1 MQSGA
6 SAAAI
11 PEEDDWDED
20 WEEDEYEEST
30 GSFLSDMS
38 VASKMKM
45 AGGAAFVI
53 LILLS
58 SMIFTNFGFYS
69 GAGNLSVLIDVN
81 EGKDPGDRT
90 LDANI
95 LATSPAFGMLKTE
108 GEYEV
113 SFEGAKKASGKF
125 DLNDDGR
132 GSIEVDYE
140 KFYVGNGQYTLT
152 IEIGS
157 QKSSDTVTLNRI
169 ADYLNAV
176 VTSFDGVTEDD
187 EAEYPLDDEAFA
199 NINLQ
204 FTSESADISFVNPWV
219 TGSAKVYHHNQPFNE
234 GQGKNYW
241 DDDSE
246 HGGSAED
253 GTLVETINF
262 DIDSSTGTYTYSSGK
277 TYDFFEIIDSQASLL
292 FLLDIQEF
300 YDEEED
306 GDYTVVF
313 DFTNELGD
321 DTSSKDGRT
330 YWAWFHICETG
341 SNGKCK

>member
-11 PEEDDWDED
+11 PEEDEWDED

-53 LILLS
+53 LLLLS

-157 QKSSDTVTLNRI
+157 QKSSDTVILNRV
-169 ADYLNAV
+169 ADSVSGSVTNFDGDYPIDKDSPVIINMQFTAQNAETNYIHPWV
-176 VTSFDGVTEDD
+176 QGTVKIYHYKTSFNEEQG
-187 EAEYPLDDEAFA
+187 
-199 NINLQ
+199 
-204 FTSESADISFVNPWV
+204 ES
-219 TGSAKVYHHNQPFNE
+219 
-234 GQGKNYW
+234 YW
-241 DDDSE
+241 NDDSE
-246 HGGSAED
+246 RGDNSD
-253 GTLVETINF
+253 NWNLVDTIQLDVNS
-262 DIDSSTGTYTYSSGK
+262 DSGTYSYSSGG
-277 TYDFFEIIDSQASLL
+277 TTDFYAVEIPPYNLNLI
-292 FLLDIQEF
+292 LDTEKF
-300 YDEEED
+300 YGEEGS
-306 GDYTVVF
+306 GDYTLVF

-330 YWAWFHICETG
+330 DWAWFHICETG
-341 SNGKCK
+341 TNGKCK

>member
-11 PEEDDWDED
+11 PEEDEWDED

-45 AGGAAFVI
+45 AGGGAFVI
-53 LILLS
+53 LLLLS

-113 SFEGAKKASGKF
+113 SFEGSKKASGKF

-157 QKSSDTVTLNRI
+157 QKSSDTVILNRV
-169 ADYLNAV
+169 ADSV
-176 VTSFDGVTEDD
+176 SGSVTNFDGD
-187 EAEYPLDDEAFA
+187 YPIDKDSPVI
-199 NINLQ
+199 INMQ
-204 FTSESADISFVNPWV
+204 FTAQNSETDYIHPWV
-219 TGSAKVYHHNQPFNE
+219 SGTVKVYHYGTSFNE
-234 GQGKNYW
+234 GQGESYW
-241 DDDSE
+241 NDDSE
-246 HGGSAED
+246 RGDNSD
-253 GTLVETINF
+253 NWNLVDTIQLDVNS
-262 DIDSSTGTYTYSSGK
+262 DSGTYSYSSGG
-277 TYDFFEIIDSQASLL
+277 TTDFYAVEIPPYNLNLI
-292 FLLDIQEF
+292 LDTEKF
-300 YDEEED
+300 YGEEGS
-306 GDYTVVF
+306 GDYTLVF

-330 YWAWFHICETG
+330 YWSWFHICETG
-341 SNGKCK
+341 TNGKCK

>member
-11 PEEDDWDED
+11 PEEDEWDED

-140 KFYVGNGQYTLT
+140 NFYVSNGQYTLT
-152 IEIGS
+152 IELGS
-157 QKSSDTVTLNRI
+157 QKSSDTVTLNRM
-169 ADYLNAV
+169 ADSV
-176 VTSFDGVTEDD
+176 SGSVTNFDGD
-187 EAEYPLDDEAFA
+187 YPIDKDSPVI
-199 NINLQ
+199 INMQ
-204 FTSESADISFVNPWV
+204 FTAQNAETNYIHPWV
-219 TGSAKVYHHNQPFNE
+219 SGTVKVYHYETSFNE
-234 GQGKNYW
+234 GQGESYW
-241 DDDSE
+241 NDDSE
-246 HGGSAED
+246 RGSGNSD
-253 GTLVETINF
+253 NWNLVDTIQLDVNS
-262 DIDSSTGTYTYSSGK
+262 DSGTYSYSSGG
-277 TYDFFEIIDSQASLL
+277 TTDFYAVEIPPYNLNLI
-292 FLLDIQEF
+292 LDTEKF
-300 YDEEED
+300 YGEEGS
-306 GDYTVVF
+306 GDYTLVF

-330 YWAWFHICETG
+330 DWAWFHICETG
-341 SNGKCK
+341 TNGKCK

>member
-11 PEEDDWDED
+11 PEEDEWDED
-20 WEEDEYEEST
+20 WEEDEYEESA

-53 LILLS
+53 LLLLS

-113 SFEGAKKASGKF
+113 SFEGSKKASGKF

-157 QKSSDTVTLNRI
+157 QKSSDTVILNRV
-169 ADYLNAV
+169 ADSV
-176 VTSFDGVTEDD
+176 SGSVTNFDGD
-187 EAEYPLDDEAFA
+187 YPIDKDSPVI
-199 NINLQ
+199 INMQ
-204 FTSESADISFVNPWV
+204 FTAQNSETDYVHPWV
-219 TGSAKVYHHNQPFNE
+219 SGTVKVYHYGTSFNE
-234 GQGKNYW
+234 GQG
-241 DDDSE
+241 
-246 HGGSAED
+246 
-253 GTLVETINF
+253 
-262 DIDSSTGTYTYSSGK
+262 
-277 TYDFFEIIDSQASLL
+277 
-292 FLLDIQEF
+292 
-300 YDEEED
+300 
-306 GDYTVVF
+306 
-313 DFTNELGD
+313 
-321 DTSSKDGRT
+321 
-330 YWAWFHICETG
+330 
-341 SNGKCK
+341 